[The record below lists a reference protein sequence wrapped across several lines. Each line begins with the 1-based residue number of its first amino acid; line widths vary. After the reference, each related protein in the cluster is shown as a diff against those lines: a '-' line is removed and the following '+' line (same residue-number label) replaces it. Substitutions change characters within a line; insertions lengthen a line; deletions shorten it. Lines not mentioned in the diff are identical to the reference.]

1 MEMAAQRAVELTTQP
16 PAISVQA
23 VASGPKTQNTS
34 KHLLHCS
41 LFDYHR
47 GRLSTML
54 KETQFDKL
62 TGLKIVSNTFS

>member
-34 KHLLHCS
+34 KHLFHCS

-62 TGLKIVSNTFS
+62 TKVEAGTRT